1 MKSSADGVYCPT
13 QLRHTPEAVLT
24 LDSKKDLSVYLGRP
38 VTLPSPSRCG
48 APNVAARSH
57 SEPDNSRTAII
68 HFDWESTAVSIR
80 PSSRFRVENR
90 DKLVIGL

>member
-24 LDSKKDLSVYLGRP
+24 LDSEKDLSVYLGRP